1 MGGRSGATAVRVAH
15 RLRSVTPS
23 ARRRLLL
30 VHAHPDDETLA
41 TGGTMARYAA
51 APDTSVTLVTCTL
64 GEEGEVIPPEL
75 ALLAP
80 DAADQLG
87 GYRIG
92 ELAAACAALGVTDHR
107 FLGGT
112 GRWRDSG
119 MVLAGHGVRAAT
131 PGRLHPRALAAP
143 DAFADQVDALTA
155 VLEEVVPQVVVTYA
169 ADGGYGH
176 PDHVRAHE
184 IAVAAV
190 RRVPEVE
197 RLYAT
202 VIGRSTLDAGLAE
215 LDSATLPFR
224 MPKPDELPSVPDADV
239 DVTLDVSAYRAA
251 RLAALRAH
259 RTQVALSD
267 GSGRAGRITAYAM
280 SNGVAQPLLD
290 VEEFVLLAGE
300 PVDGS
305 DDLFGGAA

>member
-1 MGGRSGATAVRVAH
+1 
-15 RLRSVTPS
+15 
-23 ARRRLLL
+23 
-30 VHAHPDDETLA
+30 VHAHPDDETLT
-41 TGGTMARYAA
+41 TGGTMAAHAA

-64 GEEGEVIPPEL
+64 GEEGEIIPPEL
-75 ALLAP
+75 AMLAA
-80 DAADQLG
+80 DGADQLG

-131 PGRLHPRALAAP
+131 PDRLHPRALAAP

-155 VLEEVVPQVVVTYA
+155 VLEEVAPQVVITYA

-190 RRVPEVE
+190 RRVPEVA

-202 VIGRSTLDAGLAE
+202 VIGRKTLDAGLAAIE
-215 LDSATLPFR
+215 GASLPFR
-224 MPKPDELPSVPDADV
+224 MPRPDELPSVPDADV
-239 DVTLDVSAYRAA
+239 DVALDVAAHRAA

-259 RTQVALSD
+259 ATQVALWE
-267 GSGRAGRITAYAM
+267 GAQVAYAM

-300 PVDGS
+300 PVAG
-305 DDLFGGAA
+305 DDLFAGVA

>member
-1 MGGRSGATAVRVAH
+1 
-15 RLRSVTPS
+15 VTPS

-30 VHAHPDDETLA
+30 VHAHPDDETLT
-41 TGGTMARYAA
+41 TGGTMARHAA
-51 APDTSVTLVTCTL
+51 DPDTSVTLVTCTL

-119 MVLAGHGVRAAT
+119 MELAGHGVRAAT
-131 PGRLHPRALAAP
+131 PSRLHPRALAAP

-155 VLEEVVPQVVVTYA
+155 VLEEVAPQVVVTYA

-184 IAVAAV
+184 IAVAAA
-190 RRVPEVE
+190 RRVPEVA

-202 VIGRSTLDAGLAE
+202 VIGRKILDAGLAGLE
-215 LDSATLPFR
+215 GAAGLPFR
-224 MPKPDELPSVPDADV
+224 LPAPDELPSVPDADV
-239 DVTLDVSAYRAA
+239 DVTLDVTAHRTA

-259 RTQVALSD
+259 ATQVALWEGPSV
-267 GSGRAGRITAYAM
+267 AFAM

-290 VEEFVLLAGE
+290 VEEFTLIAGE
-300 PVDGS
+300 PAAGAA
-305 DDLFGGAA
+305 DLFAGVA

>member
-1 MGGRSGATAVRVAH
+1 MR
-15 RLRSVTPS
+15 PP

-30 VHAHPDDETLA
+30 VHAHPDDETLT

-51 APDTSVTLVTCTL
+51 AQDTSVTLVTCTL
-64 GEEGEVIPPEL
+64 GEEGEVIPPGL
-75 ALLAP
+75 ALLAA
-80 DAADQLG
+80 DSADQLG

-92 ELAAACAALGVTDHR
+92 ELANACSALGVADHR

-131 PGRLHPRALAAP
+131 PARLHPRALASRE
-143 DAFADQVDALTA
+143 AFADQVDALTA

-176 PDHVRAHE
+176 PDHVRTHE

-190 RRVPEVE
+190 RRVPEVA

-202 VIGRSTLDAGLAE
+202 VIRRATLDAGLAA
-215 LDSATLPFR
+215 LSGAAGLPFR
-224 MPKPDELPSVPDADV
+224 MPRPDELPSVPDGE
-239 DVTLDVSAYRAA
+239 VTAAVDVSAQRAA

-259 RTQVALSD
+259 ATQVAMWE
-267 GSGRAGRITAYAM
+267 GAEVAFAM

-290 VEEFVLLAGE
+290 VEEFALLAGE
-300 PVDGS
+300 PDGP
-305 DDLFGGAA
+305 DAVDLFAGVA

>member
-1 MGGRSGATAVRVAH
+1 M
-15 RLRSVTPS
+15 
-23 ARRRLLL
+23 
-30 VHAHPDDETLA
+30 HAHPDDETLT

-75 ALLAP
+75 ALLAA
-80 DAADQLG
+80 DSADQLG

-92 ELAAACAALGVTDHR
+92 ELANACSALGVADHR

-131 PGRLHPRALAAP
+131 PARLHPRALAARE
-143 DAFADQVDALTA
+143 AFADQVDALTA
-155 VLEEVVPQVVVTYA
+155 VLEEVAPQVVVTYA

-190 RRVPEVE
+190 RRVPEVA

-202 VIGRSTLDAGLAE
+202 VIRRATLDAGLAA
-215 LDSATLPFR
+215 LVGRRRAA
-224 MPKPDELPSVPDADV
+224 VPDADARRAAV
-239 DVTLDVSAYRAA
+239 RAGRGRHGRLDVSAQRAA

-259 RTQVALSD
+259 ATQVAMWE
-267 GSGRAGRITAYAM
+267 GAEVAFAM

-290 VEEFVLLAGE
+290 VEEFTLLAGE
-300 PVDGS
+300 PDGP
-305 DDLFGGAA
+305 DAVDLFAGVA